1 MKEINALKRILFC
14 TDFSASADAAFGY
27 ACGIARASG
36 GRIVVMHGV
45 TSTYEDPEYVSF
57 VAPDLRMQIDD
68 GIRGRVEQELQQRC
82 TALCPADTAC
92 EVLVLKGTPA
102 EKILDVAAGKGIDL
116 IIVGSRGQTAMG
128 HVFMG
133 SVAQRVGQNSRV
145 PVLLVPAST

>member
-36 GRIVVMHGV
+36 GRIVAMHVV

-57 VAPDLRMQIDD
+57 VTPALRMQVDD
-68 GIRGRVEQELQQRC
+68 GIRGRVERELQERY
-82 TALCPADTAC
+82 TAFCPADTPC
-92 EVLVLKGTPA
+92 EVLVVKGKPA
-102 EKILDVAAGKGIDL
+102 EKILDVAAREEIDL
-116 IIVGSRGQTAMG
+116 IVMGSRGQTAMG

-145 PVLLVPAST
+145 PILLIPAAF